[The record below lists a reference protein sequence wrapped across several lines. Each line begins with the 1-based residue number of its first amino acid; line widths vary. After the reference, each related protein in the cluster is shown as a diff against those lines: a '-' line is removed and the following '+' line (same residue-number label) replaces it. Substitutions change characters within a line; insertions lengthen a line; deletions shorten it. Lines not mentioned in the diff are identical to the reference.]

1 MKVNTCV
8 SNVYVYWIHAKSK
21 YQIVK
26 TRLTANVSVLFRRS
40 GREFAARN
48 WEIVRHLCGL
58 PTTQYVIFELI
69 LLEITDK
76 TMNLLS
82 FARDPVMCVF
92 FCRATPWVYLL
103 ISELTENSLKI
114 SYLFVQSTFSL
125 LRACV
130 WQLSCSSCIWRLWT
144 HINSWNWNEF
154 LKIAPWMNCQTQYDT
169 KLCSVFPMKWNENQ
183 LDRARE
189 QWKHAIFSTPCKI
202 KRSCKATIFGLLETC
217 MHFI

>member
-26 TRLTANVSVLFRRS
+26 TRLTANVSVVFRRS

-92 FCRATPWVYLL
+92 LSRNTV
-103 ISELTENSLKI
+103 S
-114 SYLFVQSTFSL
+114 LFVDQWIDGEFVKNLIFVCSIDFFFTTCLCVATELLFLYLTF
-125 LRACV
+125 
-130 WQLSCSSCIWRLWT
+130 
-144 HINSWNWNEF
+144 
-154 LKIAPWMNCQTQYDT
+154 MNAHKFM
-169 KLCSVFPMKWNENQ
+169 KLERIS
-183 LDRARE
+183 
-189 QWKHAIFSTPCKI
+189 
-202 KRSCKATIFGLLETC
+202 
-217 MHFI
+217 